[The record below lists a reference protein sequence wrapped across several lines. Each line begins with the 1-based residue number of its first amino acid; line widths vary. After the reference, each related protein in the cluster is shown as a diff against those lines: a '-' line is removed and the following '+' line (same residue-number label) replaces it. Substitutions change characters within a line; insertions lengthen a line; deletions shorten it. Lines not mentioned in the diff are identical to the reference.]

1 MKNNKIRKSYYP
13 HIYYIL
19 FLAFFIFSSLHL
31 MCNKQESVPQIDST
45 KKNTSPKILFVK
57 QGEVYFE
64 NKENKLV
71 KGIDVEIADTD
82 DKRHTGLM
90 YRESMEDNQGML
102 FIFPSEELQAFYMKN
117 TIIPLDIIFIN
128 TKKQIVK
135 IYKNT
140 TPFSEQDLP
149 SLKPIQLVVEV
160 NAGFTDKYNIKEGY
174 NIEWRR
180 F

>member
-1 MKNNKIRKSYYP
+1 
-13 HIYYIL
+13 
-19 FLAFFIFSSLHL
+19 
-31 MCNKQESVPQIDST
+31 
-45 KKNTSPKILFVK
+45 
-57 QGEVYFE
+57 
-64 NKENKLV
+64 
-71 KGIDVEIADTD
+71 
-82 DKRHTGLM
+82 
-90 YRESMEDNQGML
+90 
-102 FIFPSEELQAFYMKN
+102 
-117 TIIPLDIIFIN
+117 
-128 TKKQIVK
+128 VK